1 MDPAEAVGVE
11 RQAPEPR
18 RQDPHR
24 VAAGADVVREAGKR
38 QLRGP
43 DAAADLVP
51 RLDHQDGRA
60 GLRERDRG
68 G

>member
-1 MDPAEAVGVE
+1 MDPAETVGVE

-18 RQDPHR
+18 RQDPHW
-24 VAAGADVVREAGKR
+24 VAAGADVVFETGKR
-38 QLRGP
+38 QFRGP
-43 DAAADLVP
+43 DPAADLVP
-51 RLDHQDGRA
+51 RLEHQDGRA